1 MVCDNCTEVK
11 TVRITVVDGEMF
23 HRCRADE
30 NSCVDGKA
38 CPDYIESCSCTN
50 CHIKICAFYRG
61 DLTSFCGCANL
72 DGS

>member
-11 TVRITVVDGEMF
+11 TVRITIVDGEMF
-23 HRCRADE
+23 HRCRANE

-50 CHIKICAFYRG
+50 CHIKEG
-61 DLTSFCGCANL
+61 T
-72 DGS
+72 